1 MAYSREFVF
10 AKVTDIGL
18 VSFYYM
24 SFTITASIL
33 LQLLTRVYDKYT
45 APKEGEEAKST
56 LRLFLEIVANIFF
69 IAVAFWV
76 ARNVIERVPFP
87 LDGLGG
93 YRHARLSTE
102 TISQIGTLALI
113 LFQTSLMEKI
123 KVFNDRLFAKAQAQQ
138 QQQQH

>member
-10 AKVTDIGL
+10 AKVTDMGL

-33 LQLLTRVYDKYT
+33 LQLLGRIYDKYT
-45 APKEGEEAKST
+45 EPKEKST
-56 LRLFLEIVANIFF
+56 LRLFSEIVFNIFF
-69 IAVAFWV
+69 IVVAFWV

-87 LDGLGG
+87 LEGLGG
-93 YRHARLSTE
+93 YQHARLSTE

-138 QQQQH
+138 QQQA